1 MIIGISKED
10 GDRILENFLI
20 GASKDNGSVECAKES
35 IEIMDRFE
43 DSQLI
48 VSLIVSNSMRKS
60 GQIPER
66 VIDFEVEI
74 LSALTTM
81 FNTCD
86 EPKIP
91 VEFGKL
97 FSGTEEEVLDK
108 VGANKKVHFAV
119 QAFVNA
125 FYTFDNFEK
134 QYPEITKML

>member
-10 GDRILENFLI
+10 GDRILENFLVD
-20 GASKDNGSVECAKES
+20 ASKKNGSVECAKES
-35 IEIMDRFE
+35 MKIMDRFD

-48 VSLIVSNSMRKS
+48 VSLIISNSMRNAK
-60 GQIPER
+60 QMPER

-81 FNTCD
+81 FSTCD
-86 EPKIP
+86 KEEIP

>member
-1 MIIGISKED
+1 
-10 GDRILENFLI
+10 
-20 GASKDNGSVECAKES
+20 
-35 IEIMDRFE
+35 MDRFE

-81 FNTCD
+81 FSTCNVP
-86 EPKIP
+86 EIP
-91 VEFGKL
+91 LEFEDL

-108 VGANKKVHFAV
+108 VGANKKIHFAV

-125 FYTFDNFEK
+125 FHTFDNFEK
-134 QYPEITKML
+134 KYPEITKML

>member
-20 GASKDNGSVECAKES
+20 DASKKNGSVECAKES
-35 IEIMDRFE
+35 MKIMDRFD

-48 VSLIVSNSMRKS
+48 VSLIISNSMRNAK
-60 GQIPER
+60 QMPER

-81 FNTCD
+81 FSTCD
-86 EPKIP
+86 KEEIP

>member
-10 GDRILENFLI
+10 GDRILENFLVD
-20 GASKDNGSVECAKES
+20 ASKKNGSVECAKES
-35 IEIMDRFE
+35 MRIMDRFD

-48 VSLIVSNSMRKS
+48 VSVIISNSMRGG
-60 GQIPER
+60 GQIPQR
-66 VIDFEVEI
+66 VVDFEVEI

-81 FNTCD
+81 FSTCD
-86 EPKIP
+86 EEEIP

>member
-1 MIIGISKED
+1 M
-10 GDRILENFLI
+10 
-20 GASKDNGSVECAKES
+20 
-35 IEIMDRFE
+35 
-43 DSQLI
+43 
-48 VSLIVSNSMRKS
+48 
-60 GQIPER
+60 PER

-81 FNTCD
+81 FSTCD
-86 EPKIP
+86 EEEIP

>member
-35 IEIMDRFE
+35 IKIMDRFD

-48 VSLIVSNSMRKS
+48 VSLIISNSMRKS

-66 VIDFEVEI
+66 VINFEVEI
-74 LSALTTM
+74 LYALTTM
-81 FNTCD
+81 FSTCNKP
-86 EPKIP
+86 EIP
-91 VEFGKL
+91 VELEDL

-108 VGANKKVHFAV
+108 VGANKKLYFAV

-125 FYTFDNFEK
+125 FYQFDNFEK